1 MAEEVLHDAYLQILE
16 GKANFGGRSDFRTWL
31 FAVIRNTGAKQRYRL
46 AQRINVVKQMLGQ
59 QGQTPAQPDESLRRI
74 ELRQRFDE
82 LLSRIAPRQRE
93 VLQLVFY
100 HEMTVEE
107 AAAVM
112 SVSLGSA
119 RTHYHRGKERLR
131 VEIEKAGLE
140 NE

>member
-1 MAEEVLHDAYLQILE
+1 MAEEVLHDAYLQVLE
-16 GKANFGGRSDFRTWL
+16 GKARFGGRSDFRTWL
-31 FAVIRNTGAKQRYRL
+31 FAVIRNTGSKQRYWLVR
-46 AQRINVVKQMLGQ
+46 RIEAAKELLGQ
-59 QGQTPAQPDESLRRI
+59 KRQAPAQPDESLHRI

-82 LLSRIAPRQRE
+82 LLSGIAPRQRE

-107 AAAVM
+107 AATVM
-112 SVSLGSA
+112 GVSLGSA